1 MLVLRTSQPLCQSHP
16 GPALLLSSI
25 AAITITLPYR
35 PLAGPPGLTAV
46 PARILAALAA
56 LTAFYVIT
64 NEGPN
69 TASHLTTRST
79 NPAPTVASDELIAQH
94 TTRPAAI
101 SVLPAWQAASC
112 SRGMPEEQARA
123 LPLQQP
129 RPNQLICWRLG
140 PQEPKQVLV
149 HLQAGHC
156 RHLQQLARG
165 RPPRRAARS
174 STVARTMS
182 GRAGSAPAA
191 SCSHRWR

>member
-112 SRGMPEEQARA
+112 RGCPKSRRAPSRSSSPARTSSSA
-123 LPLQQP
+123 GGSGRKNPSRSWSTSRPATAATSSSSREAGPLDAP
-129 RPNQLICWRLG
+129 
-140 PQEPKQVLV
+140 
-149 HLQAGHC
+149 
-156 RHLQQLARG
+156 LA
-165 RPPRRAARS
+165 PRR
-174 STVARTMS
+174 
-182 GRAGSAPAA
+182 
-191 SCSHRWR
+191 

>member
-56 LTAFYVIT
+56 LTVFYVIT

-112 SRGMPEEQARA
+112 SRGCPKSRRAPSRSSSPARTSSSA
-123 LPLQQP
+123 GGSGRKNPSRSWSTSRPATAATSSSSREAGPLDAP
-129 RPNQLICWRLG
+129 
-140 PQEPKQVLV
+140 
-149 HLQAGHC
+149 
-156 RHLQQLARG
+156 LA
-165 RPPRRAARS
+165 PRR
-174 STVARTMS
+174 
-182 GRAGSAPAA
+182 
-191 SCSHRWR
+191 